1 MPLTS
6 SHPRTRPISAGHLRA
21 FDAVARHLN
30 FRAAGEELSLTQSAV
45 SRQIQALEDEVG
57 TALFLRHTRAVEL
70 TSAGSQLLRATGM
83 ALERID
89 AAVRQIRQSAGRK
102 SVAITTWASFASM
115 WLIPRLEA
123 FQREHP
129 DIDIRIDASDVAV
142 DLATADVDLALRY
155 VVPQAAPPG
164 AIRLFGE
171 QLTPVASPWLLKE
184 HHLARVEDLAKMTLV
199 EAGDAHRTRHLEW
212 LTWQRWLDQFGS
224 AAQPDKTARGA
235 KAAVAHKLTP
245 QRWLYFN
252 YAHQIVQAALT
263 GQGVALAR
271 LPLVAESLASGALV
285 EPLPHTR
292 MDSPLAYWLLV
303 SPRSTLRPEVK
314 AFCDWLLQQAAA
326 TREAIGDVP
335 DPDTVDHLD

>member
-1 MPLTS
+1 MSLPA
-6 SHPRTRPISAGHLRA
+6 SHPRTRPIGMGHLRA

-30 FRAAGEELSLTQSAV
+30 FRAAAEELSLTQSAV

-70 TSAGSQLLRATGM
+70 TSAGTLLLRAAGLS
-83 ALERID
+83 LERID
-89 AAVRQIRQSAGRK
+89 AAVRQIRQSAGRR

-129 DIDIRIDASDVAV
+129 DIDIRIDATDAAV

-155 VVPQAAPPG
+155 AVPQAMAPG

-171 QLTPVASPWLLKE
+171 QLTPVASRWLLKE
-184 HHLARVEDLAKMTLV
+184 HRIAQLDDLAQVTLI

-212 LTWQRWLDQFGS
+212 LTWQRWLDTFAPPSGGG
-224 AAQPDKTARGA
+224 ARGKA
-235 KAAVAHKLTP
+235 KARLTP

-252 YAHQIVQAALT
+252 YASQIVQAALT

-271 LPLVAESLASGALV
+271 LPLVAESLANGDLI
-285 EPLPHTR
+285 EPLPQMR
-292 MDSPLAYWLLV
+292 LDSPLVYWLV
-303 SPRSTLRPEVK
+303 VAPRSVVRPEVK
-314 AFCDWLLQQAAA
+314 AFCDWLL
-326 TREAIGDVP
+326 REAERTRQAIGEVP
-335 DPDTVDHLD
+335 DPDTVDHMD